1 MKQWFAL
8 FTLALA
14 LGALPAGAQS
24 SDDQYVGIYNL
35 IQQADRLAVAQPV
48 EALAKYLSAQSSL
61 QRLQKLNPD
70 WNPKVIN
77 FRLNYL
83 AEKISELPSVQPE
96 SPEPV
101 TPPAPAKSQ
110 TATPVPAAAEAKT
123 APVPET
129 ERQIRGL
136 QDDVRRLQA
145 DKAILEA
152 KVREALA
159 TQPAAIDPRELVKAQ
174 DKIQA
179 LLKENELLKASAAP
193 APGPPAPAAASKE
206 MEETQRALADARR
219 QLAEQSARVT
229 ALDTDK
235 EALQKQLAG
244 QTAATE
250 GTNNPA
256 RLRQALQDAQTRLA
270 EQTAAVQQLTM
281 EQAALQQRVNELSYR
296 AGVAGALRA
305 ENELLKQQLAQ
316 LHRIGPSASQVEES
330 RRRLAEAESRLAALQ
345 SDTQILQLEKTTLE
359 ARLKTAS
366 ALPVP
371 APASRE
377 ADQKRIKQLA
387 AERDTAQK
395 QLAAAKKP
403 PSPASDR
410 ALTGKVE
417 KLSQEVTGLR
427 ARLNVFEAR
436 AVPYTAEELALF
448 KSSAPQPIPADS
460 PAGKQA
466 SQQLPAGATAL
477 AAEAQRHYAARE
489 YDQAETKYRD
499 ILRQDEKNI
508 ATLTDLARVQIENQ
522 HFAEAETN
530 ILRALA
536 AAPDDGY
543 SLFILGYLKFQQEK
557 YAEALDPLSRAA
569 KINPNSAEI
578 QNCLGVTLNHQGLRG
593 PAETAFRKAIQLA
606 PADRNAHNNLAVLY
620 AVQTPPLVELARWHY
635 QKALAAGQPKN
646 RDLEKILEP
655 KAAAPAAK

>member
-14 LGALPAGAQS
+14 LGVLPAGAQS

-35 IQQADRLAVAQPV
+35 IQQADRLAVAQPA

-96 SPEPV
+96 SPAPV

-316 LHRIGPSASQVEES
+316 LHRAGPSASQVEES

-366 ALPVP
+366 ALPVL

-620 AVQTPPLVELARWHY
+620 AVQTPPLVELAR
-635 QKALAAGQPKN
+635 
-646 RDLEKILEP
+646 
-655 KAAAPAAK
+655 